1 MSDFAIE
8 VEGLVKRYG
17 AFAIQNL
24 TLQIPKG
31 CITGLIGANG
41 AGKSTTI
48 KLMLDMVRR
57 ESGDVRI
64 LGASNLSASLKER
77 IGVVLDDVH
86 FPETLTVKN
95 VDTMMRHIYR
105 QWESNTFFEYVQR
118 FNLDVK
124 KPFKQY
130 SRGMKMK
137 LGIAVALSHK
147 AELLILDEATS
158 GLDPL
163 VRDEM
168 LDVFLEF
175 VQDENH
181 AILMSSHILSDL
193 EKACDYIAFLHEGKL
208 IFNEAKDDLLYD
220 YKLFKGDKSAIAD
233 FPPGA
238 LVGYRENRFGVE
250 ALIRGPHPVQGVFDR
265 VSIEDI
271 MLFHVKEGII

>member
-1 MSDFAIE
+1 MSEYAIE

-24 TLQIPKG
+24 TLRIPKG

-57 ESGDVRI
+57 ESGDIRI
-64 LGASNLSASLKER
+64 LGESNLTASLKER

-105 QWESNTFFEYVQR
+105 QWESNTFFDYVQR

-137 LGIAVALSHK
+137 LGIAVALSHQ

-220 YKLFKGDKSAIAD
+220 YKLFKGDKSVVAD
-233 FPPGA
+233 FPEGT
-238 LVGYRENRFGVE
+238 LIGYRENRFGVE
-250 ALIRGPHPVQGVFDR
+250 ALIRGSHSVQGVFDR

-271 MLFHVKEGII
+271 MLFHVREGII